1 MHVGLAGSKL
11 TRTGS
16 EIVEG
21 IRVRP
26 NIEGSGRSDASA
38 GLDGRKVGGRR
49 PGARDRQRPSADAG
63 GTGQESQL
71 HRSPAG
77 RRLAVARG

>member
-1 MHVGLAGSKL
+1 MHVGLTGSKM

-21 IRVRP
+21 IRV
-26 NIEGSGRSDASA
+26 EGSGRGDA
-38 GLDGRKVGGRR
+38 LDGRKVGGRR